1 MDLTGLAVV
10 CAVSLFA
17 GAAAGGAIGTA
28 WAKWAQAAKS
38 KEMEQRIAGVEALL
52 VESIGQSTKC
62 FRDEM
67 EGILDKMD
75 CKKKGRK

>member
-10 CAVSLFA
+10 CAVSLFT
-17 GAAAGGAIGTA
+17 GAAVGGAIGTA
-28 WAKWAQAAKS
+28 WAKWAQAAKQR
-38 KEMEQRIAGVEALL
+38 EMEQRIAGVEALL
-52 VESIGQSTKC
+52 VESIGQSTKY

-75 CKKKGRK
+75 AKKKGRK

>member
-17 GAAAGGAIGTA
+17 GAAVGGAIGTA
-28 WAKWAQAAKS
+28 WAKWAQAARS

-52 VESIGQSTKC
+52 AESIGQSTKY

-75 CKKKGRK
+75 MKKKGRK

>member
-17 GAAAGGAIGTA
+17 GAAVGGAIGTA
-28 WAKWAQAAKS
+28 WAKWAQAAKQRD
-38 KEMEQRIAGVEALL
+38 MEQRIAGVEALL

>member
-1 MDLTGLAVV
+1 MTGLAVV

-17 GAAAGGAIGTA
+17 GAAVGGAIGTA
-28 WAKWAQAAKS
+28 WAKWTQAAKS
-38 KEMEQRIAGVEALL
+38 REMEQRIAGVEALL
-52 VESIGQSTKC
+52 VESIGQSTKY

-75 CKKKGRK
+75 LKKKGRK

>member
-10 CAVSLFA
+10 CAVSLFI
-17 GAAAGGAIGTA
+17 GAAVGGAIGTA

-38 KEMEQRIAGVEALL
+38 KEIEQRIAGVEALL
-52 VESIGQSTKC
+52 VESIGQSTKF

-75 CKKKGRK
+75 MKKKGRK

>member
-1 MDLTGLAVV
+1 MTGLAVV

-17 GAAAGGAIGTA
+17 GVAVGGAIGTA
-28 WAKWAQAAKS
+28 WAKWAQTAKDR
-38 KEMEQRIAGVEALL
+38 EMEQRIAGVEALL
-52 VESIGQSTKC
+52 VESIGQSTKY

-75 CKKKGRK
+75 LKKKGRK